1 MLPIFALLVLLCVHF
16 WRAKFSHREALK
28 WGVFGVKTT
37 LNNLGSLIAFCWL
50 EKECG
55 DSSLSILKMDTREGG
70 YL

>member
-1 MLPIFALLVLLCVHF
+1 MLPIFSLLVLLCVRF
-16 WRAKFSHREALK
+16 WRAKFSSSEGLRR
-28 WGVFGVKTT
+28 GVFQVKTT

-55 DSSLSILKMDTREGG
+55 APGLRILKMDTRGGG